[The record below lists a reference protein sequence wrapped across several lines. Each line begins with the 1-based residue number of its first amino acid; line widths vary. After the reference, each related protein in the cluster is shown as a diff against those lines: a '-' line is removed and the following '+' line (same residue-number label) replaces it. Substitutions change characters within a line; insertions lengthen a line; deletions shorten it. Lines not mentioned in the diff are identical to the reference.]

1 MFVVE
6 GQEINDFVDW
16 CALSMVFISAALF
29 TVLMVVMCTLCTNDG
44 FYVHNAHFALLKVFM
59 CTMCIVKGCYMHIL
73 QY

>member
-1 MFVVE
+1 
-6 GQEINDFVDW
+6 
-16 CALSMVFISAALF
+16 MVFISAALF